1 MPGVAR
7 RGESSAGNSPTA
19 KPSRPAGGG
28 IRPEA
33 MASRVGNQMF
43 WDRHTTG
50 NERRRILRAAILLM
64 NFANFLE
71 KNKSSSKIL

>member
-1 MPGVAR
+1 
-7 RGESSAGNSPTA
+7 
-19 KPSRPAGGG
+19 
-28 IRPEA
+28 

-71 KNKSSSKIL
+71 KNKSSSKILLYTVQSNLEMIEIELDGKRSTTAVVGERKER